1 MTIEQS
7 KRNTKHFT
15 FRDERF
21 FIIFVGNGEDITPAE
36 AKAWVKKYQPEAMK
50 LPVDTPLIVDYDWER
65 ASSLHECLVLFW
77 VSPQGHDLRL
87 SGTVN

>member
-36 AKAWVKKYQPEAMK
+36 ANKQIPISPRLK
-50 LPVDTPLIVDYDWER
+50 LTLYKLY
-65 ASSLHECLVLFW
+65 S
-77 VSPQGHDLRL
+77 
-87 SGTVN
+87 